1 MSQREKDRRQQQRK
15 RSLEE
20 NERRLRLG
28 WRLNEFCKLTGISRV
43 TLWRLAKADKL
54 KLAYIGKIPIV
65 TDHEARRLGLLPPE
79 AA

>member
-20 NERRLRLG
+20 SERRLRLG
-28 WRLNEFCKLTGISRV
+28 WRVNEFVELTGVSRV
-43 TLWRLAKADKL
+43 TLWRLARSGKL
-54 KLAYIGKIPIV
+54 KLAYLGKIPIV

>member
-1 MSQREKDRRQQQRK
+1 MSQREKNRRQQQPK

-20 NERRLRLG
+20 NERLRLG
-28 WRLNEFCKLTGISRV
+28 WRLNEFCELTGISRV

>member
-1 MSQREKDRRQQQRK
+1 MSQREKERRQQQRK
-15 RSLEE
+15 RSAEE

-43 TLWRLAKADKL
+43 TLWRLARSGQL
-54 KLAYIGKIPIV
+54 KLAHIGKIPIV

>member
-1 MSQREKDRRQQQRK
+1 
-15 RSLEE
+15 
-20 NERRLRLG
+20 LG

>member
-15 RSLEE
+15 RSLGE

-28 WRLNEFCKLTGISRV
+28 WRLNEFVELTGVSRV
-43 TLWRLAKADKL
+43 TLWRLARSGQL
-54 KLAYIGKIPIV
+54 KLAYLGKIPIV
-65 TDHEARRLGLLPPE
+65 TGHEARRLGLLPPE